1 LGVAVRLDRWL
12 DHLPPWLAWG
22 AVVSTGLYE
31 PMEAALMAAPLAAAG
46 IAEARRW
53 EAGRFRRWLEA
64 GALLF
69 FLWDLSRGA
78 GVFTTAVHTLF
89 LLAGLRLAL
98 PRERPQQ
105 RQLLLMGFLLFLTSA
120 MGPSDPGFL
129 VWALAWLTAAAA
141 VLLSQSWED
150 SAALRRGSRQRPPL
164 GRTPLWALGAAL
176 FGAAL
181 FVVLPRASL
190 GLRPAAF
197 FGLGTQAGQAG
208 LSDRLDLA
216 GAGPVQPNPTV
227 VLRIVS
233 PSATLATDPAWRHG
247 LRLLRGVVLETARG
261 ARWEMAAD
269 TPRMPAPED
278 ASGGPDT
285 WQAEFF
291 LSPTPRGILP
301 LPYGTDAIAN
311 PPVPIRSGW
320 GASLRWRFPVARS
333 LPLQVAWLKDA
344 APSLVEGRLTP
355 RRWAELTAL
364 PAEDEAARRWSL
376 RLAPGILPAAELA
389 RTLEAALRTWRYT
402 LDNPSGGAANPL
414 EDFLDR
420 TQAGHCEYFASAMA
434 LMLRA
439 RGVPARVVNGYRLG
453 PWIAEGGYFRVSQ
466 DQAHSWVEYW
476 DQGAWHVADPTPAA
490 PPTSAEGGAVPGL
503 AARWLDALTFR
514 WDRYVVRFSSQDQLA
529 GLDWFQ
535 RRAAA
540 WHWHGPGRA
549 GLAALVLLGL
559 LAAAWRTRRRWR
571 SGPASPDRVKALRP
585 LLARLRRRLPPQT
598 GETARAWL
606 LRLAAQRPERR
617 EPLLRLAD
625 AVDAEAYGGSSNS
638 AASTLAKAEA
648 AAWRGW
654 KPRSPSK

>member
-1 LGVAVRLDRWL
+1 MRLDRWL

-22 AVVSTGLYE
+22 AVVSTGIYAPL
-31 PMEAALMAAPLAAAG
+31 EAALMAAPLAAAG

-53 EAGRFRRWLEA
+53 DLGRFHRWLEG

-120 MGPSDPGFL
+120 MGPSDPSFL
-129 VWALAWLTAAAA
+129 AWALAWLTAAVA
-141 VLLSQSWED
+141 VLLQQSWED
-150 SAALRRGSRQRPPL
+150 SAALRRGSRPKPPL
-164 GRTPLWALGAAL
+164 GRAPLWALGAAV
-176 FGAAL
+176 FGAAI
-181 FVVLPRASL
+181 FVALPRASL

-197 FGLGTQAGQAG
+197 FGLGARGSQAG

-216 GAGPVQPNPTV
+216 GAGPVEPNPTV
-227 VLRIVS
+227 VLRIVP
-233 PSATLATDPAWRHG
+233 PSAALAADPAWTRG

-261 ARWEMAAD
+261 SRWEMAAD
-269 TPRMPAPED
+269 TPRSPVPED

-301 LPYGTDAIAN
+301 LPYTLDAISH

-320 GASLRWRFPVARS
+320 GASLRWRFPVVRS
-333 LPLQVAWLKDA
+333 LPLQVAWRKDG
-344 APSLVEGRLTP
+344 SRLLIERRLTP
-355 RRWAELTAL
+355 RRWAELTAV
-364 PAEDEAARRWSL
+364 PPEDESARRWSL
-376 RLAPGILPAAELA
+376 RLAPGILPASELA

-402 LDNPSGGAANPL
+402 LDNPSGRAANPL

-476 DQGAWHVADPTPAA
+476 DQGAWNVTDPTPAA
-490 PPTSAEGGAVPGL
+490 PPTSAEGGALPGL
-503 AARWLDALTFR
+503 TARWLDALTFR
-514 WDRYVVRFSSQDQLA
+514 WDRYVVRFSSQDQVA

-535 RRAAA
+535 GRAMA
-540 WHWHGPGRA
+540 WHGQGPGRKTLVS
-549 GLAALVLLGL
+549 LASLGL
-559 LAAAWRTRRRWR
+559 LVAAWRTRRRWR
-571 SGPASPDRVKALRP
+571 TAPAPPGRVKALRP
-585 LLARLRRRLPPQT
+585 LVARLRRRLPPQT

-606 LRLAAQRPERR
+606 LRLAEQRPERR
-617 EPLLRLAD
+617 ETLLRLAD
-625 AVDAEAYGGSSNS
+625 AVDAEAYGNATRS
-638 AASTLAKAEA
+638 AASPLAKAEA

-654 KPRSPSK
+654 RPTS